1 MAVDILQNAWPEWKI
16 EKQLGKGSYGV
27 VYKAVR
33 QDHHVESRAAIKVIS
48 IPSDSSE
55 IDSLRSEGLGLDAT
69 RTYLQEVVNDFVSE
83 IQLMESLK
91 GIQNIVSV
99 EDYKVVEKTDTL
111 GWDIFIRMELLTP
124 FNTYICDK
132 TLDEEEVIKLGCDIC
147 TALDI
152 CSKRNII
159 HRDIKPE
166 NIFVNDFGY
175 FKLGDFGIA
184 RKLENMTGGLSQK
197 GTPYYMAPEVANSN
211 NYDARVDTYSL
222 GIVLYRLLNKN
233 RLPFLDTE
241 KQLLNPNERRRSVD
255 RRLQGEALPAPCDA
269 SPAMANLIF
278 RACAFNPDQR
288 FASAAEM
295 KQALLNV
302 SNGTYQVR
310 TLDFDKTTSVRRAP
324 SDYNQ
329 TIAVRKAPAGE
340 GKSVDTFG
348 DKSKNSH
355 WLGVIAVLL
364 VVAILIVGG
373 IIYSMRFA
381 NGKAI
386 ETAETD
392 KTTEGDTA
400 EAADDDKHITDII
413 AEAEELAAAKD
424 YGGAQAKVQ
433 DGLDIYPDSEA
444 LQEKADEYS
453 MLSDEQSHISAPA
466 EADSHNVDDYHEQP
480 PAPNAKSASNANVS
494 NTSAWGYT
502 EVSQV
507 DPLLF
512 LGSAQPGTT
521 DLVMTIADVNIRT
534 GPGTDYDK
542 IKMVDPGTV
551 YACYGMDSGWF
562 IIDYDGKTRYVTSE
576 FARYVQQKDLS
587 SGVIGTLVTTT
598 GVNVRKGPD
607 TNYDIV
613 DTLEKGRKLVYIGK
627 TGGWYRVVYY
637 DGSVAYISGDYV
649 RVS

>member
-1 MAVDILQNAWPEWKI
+1 MAIDILQNAWPEWKI

-33 QDHHVESRAAIKVIS
+33 QDHHVESHAAIKVIS

-55 IDSLRSEGLGLDAT
+55 IDSLRSEGLDLDAT

-132 TLDEEEVIKLGCDIC
+132 MLDEKEVIKLGCDIC

-233 RLPFLDTE
+233 HLPFLDTE

-255 RRLQGEALPAPCDA
+255 RRLQGEPLPAPCDA
-269 SPAMANLIF
+269 SLAMANLIF
-278 RACAFNPDQR
+278 RACAFDPDQR
-288 FASAAEM
+288 FVSAAEM

-302 SNGTYQVR
+302 SNGTYHVWASD
-310 TLDFDKTTSVRRAP
+310 LDKTTSVRRAA

-329 TIAVRKAPAGE
+329 TITVRKTPASE
-340 GKSVDTFG
+340 GKTVDTFG
-348 DKSKNSH
+348 DKSKSSH
-355 WLGVIAVLL
+355 WLEVIAVLL
-364 VVAILIVGG
+364 VVAIFIVGG
-373 IIYSMRFA
+373 IIYNMRFA
-381 NGKAI
+381 NGEAI

-392 KTTEGDTA
+392 KPTEVDTTEA
-400 EAADDDKHITDII
+400 PDDDKHITDII
-413 AEAEELAAAKD
+413 AEAEEMAAAKD
-424 YGGAQAKVQ
+424 YGGAQAKIQ
-433 DGLDIYPDSEA
+433 DGLDVYPDSEA

-453 MLSDEQSHISAPA
+453 TLSDEQAHINAPT
-466 EADSHNVDDYHEQP
+466 ETDNHNVDDYHEKP
-480 PAPNAKSASNANVS
+480 PAPNAKSVSNANVS
-494 NTSAWGYT
+494 NTSTWGYT

-507 DPLLF
+507 DPLLY

-534 GPGTDYDK
+534 GPSTDYDK
-542 IKMVDPGTV
+542 IKMVDPGAV

-562 IIDYDGKTRYVTSE
+562 IIDYEGGTRYVTSE
-576 FARYVQQKDLS
+576 FARYVQQDDLS

-598 GVNVRKGPD
+598 AVNVRKGPD

-627 TGGWYRVVYY
+627 NGGWYRVVYY

-649 RVS
+649 RFS